1 MQNNYL
7 LRKNFKRFS
16 YIKNIKIYNNI
27 KIAIYLKKN
36 FSDLFFSII
45 INNNLYLN
53 VLDNYFYILVFI
65 LKYNTLCL
73 FNQLLDICAVDNL
86 EIKNYINRFSIYYNF
101 LSVTRNS
108 RIILKTFCSILFEE
122 LSRDIKFIYKIKS
135 LISLFS
141 SAGWLEREN
150 WDMFGIFF
158 EGNEDMRRILTDY
171 SFEGFPLRKD
181 FPLSGFFDLNY
192 NIYEKRIIMN
202 KVEFIQEYRVND
214 FSNNWIK

>member
-7 LRKNFKRFS
+7 LHKNFKRFS

-45 INNNLYLN
+45 INSNIYLN
-53 VLDNYFYILVFI
+53 VIQDYFYILVNI
-65 LKYNTLCL
+65 LKYNTLSL
-73 FNQLLDICAVDNL
+73 FNQLLDICVVDNL

-101 LSVTRNS
+101 LSLTRNS
-108 RIILKTFCSILFEE
+108 RIILKTFCLLLSEE
-122 LSRDIKFIYKIKS
+122 ISLNFKFIYKIKS
-135 LISLFS
+135 LIFLFD
-141 SAGWLEREN
+141 SACWLEREN

-202 KVEFIQEYRVND
+202 KIEFIQDFRFNE
-214 FSNNWIK
+214 FSNNWIN